1 MAASH
6 ASSYVPTCDMKD
18 KNVLIKDRYGKK
30 IGNICIPLS
39 ETEKGEG
46 IQISV
51 SKLFGLL
58 VDSGYKDTF
67 IYFVHCRTTPN
78 SSIIP
83 FSTYP
88 LVHPTNN
95 DRQNLY
101 LIVQSHGQARPDNI
115 LSLHEKDM
123 DYAVFRA
130 NLGYQCMQHG
140 EQAGEYQVY
149 DQAMGLFA
157 SGARSQMDK
166 TDDLL
171 SIRTMKI
178 VLSNYSLRGDARFI
192 TRGSFQ
198 EGQVNTGPPLK
209 RSKANPRRS
218 LSGRRP
224 SISKTMSK
232 SSMSKVRRIFRKS
245 GKRET
250 SKKRR

>member
-6 ASSYVPTCDMKD
+6 ESSYGPTCGMKD

-30 IGNICIPLS
+30 IGNLCIPLS

-88 LVHPTNN
+88 LVHPTKN

-101 LIVQSHGQARPDNI
+101 LIVQSHGQARPYHP
-115 LSLHEKDM
+115 LSLDEKDL
-123 DYAVFRA
+123 DYAIFRA

-140 EQAGEYQVY
+140 DQAGEYQVY
-149 DQAMGLFA
+149 DEAMSFFA
-157 SGARSQMDK
+157 SGARQKMDK

-178 VLSNYSLRGDARFI
+178 VLSNYSLRGDRRFV

-209 RSKANPRRS
+209 RSKTNPRRS

-224 SISKTMSK
+224 SISKTMSISEMRNLRK
-232 SSMSKVRRIFRKS
+232 TIRKS